1 VWSLGVTLVEVLTQ
15 HFPEPGFLRSDLPQ
29 PFAEIARHC
38 LQPNPADRWTIPQIS
53 KYLAEPEAGVLP
65 SRLAARKRRYVVPVG
80 VLILLALVVITVAG
94 VVIRRSDTETPPP
107 AAPTVA
113 AKTPDPQPQLAI
125 KPEPGKPASAA
136 KIKEEAPKPE
146 PAKEPKPVA
155 AAEPANDAAA
165 SVTGATG
172 DQPLPDI
179 PSHARNTIRGRVKVN
194 VKVEVNPSGKVTD
207 AKLEPPAGSK
217 YFSEL
222 AMKAVRQWKFEPLQ
236 VNGSD
241 AAQRWRVR
249 FEFQKSGTKVQ
260 RQRLSP

>member
-38 LQPNPADRWTIPQIS
+38 LQLNPADRWTIPQIS

-80 VLILLALVVITVAG
+80 VLILLALIVITVAG
-94 VVIRRSDTETPPP
+94 VVIRRSDTETLLP
-107 AAPTVA
+107 AAPVVA
-113 AKTPDPQPQLAI
+113 AKAPDPQPQLAI
-125 KPEPGKPASAA
+125 KPEPENVA
-136 KIKEEAPKPE
+136 KTKEEAPKPE
-146 PAKEPKPVA
+146 AKKEPEPKPV

-222 AMKAVRQWKFEPLQ
+222 AMKADRQWKFEPLQ